1 MYLGPRDDPCFIFY
15 FVLYLGPGDGP
26 GLNPCLIFDS
36 VLYLGPGDDP
46 GLNPCLIFE
55 SALDLGP
62 GDDPGFMCHI
72 RSCTVSKSLVM
83 IMGLIPYCI

>member
-1 MYLGPRDDPCFIFY
+1 MSDSVLYSGPRDDPCFIFY
-15 FVLYLGPGDGP
+15 F
-26 GLNPCLIFDS
+26 

-62 GDDPGFMCHI
+62 EDDPGFMCYI
-72 RSCTVSKSLVM
+72 RSCTVSKSLEM